1 MVFKTFAED
10 FFSKQDV
17 EVWKS
22 RHSILSIFQEIFCSF
37 TTLKTELKN
46 LLSGSD
52 FFGDI
57 VSNEQLNL
65 I

>member
-1 MVFKTFAED
+1 MFFKTFAED

-46 LLSGSD
+46 LLSGFD
-52 FFGDI
+52 FLGDI
-57 VSNEQLNL
+57 VSRGQLNL